1 MFINNAWYVAA
12 LGTEVGRHLFSVR
25 MLNQDLLLYRQED
38 GTPVAL
44 HDSCPHRRLP
54 LSMGRLIADT
64 VECGYHGLTFDAQGQ
79 CVRAP
84 ACGAQIP
91 GRAEVRAYPCIERYG
106 LIWVWMGE
114 AKLADPDTLIHIK
127 EWDDPDWGVNRGDA
141 MEVAC
146 NYLYITD
153 NLLDPTHVSWVHQT
167 SFGTDELIGVPLE
180 LAEDEL
186 GVTAYRWLYDIE
198 VAPFYQQ
205 FVRFQGRCDRKQQYE
220 MRYPAH
226 AVIRALFTPAG
237 TATDEPPFHPQ
248 VFLMDSYNFLTP
260 IDEKNTRYFWFQ
272 LRNFSPQDEQVSQT
286 FNKDVR
292 AAFLE
297 DKAVLEAVQKG
308 MDAHGA
314 RLSLPSDAAA
324 LRFRKRTQER
334 IRDEQTSQLA

>member
-1 MFINNAWYVAA
+1 MFIYNAWYVAA
-12 LGTEVGRHLFSVR
+12 IANEVGRHLLPVR
-25 MLNQDLLLYRQED
+25 MLSQDLVLYRQQD
-38 GTPVAL
+38 GQPVAL

-54 LSMGRLIADT
+54 LSMGRLIGDV
-64 VECGYHGLTFDAQGQ
+64 VECGYHGLAFNGQGQ
-79 CVRAP
+79 CVQAP
-84 ACGAQIP
+84 ACAEIP
-91 GRAEVRAYPCIERYG
+91 ARATVRQYPCVERYG
-106 LIWVWMGE
+106 LIWVWMGDPT
-114 AKLADPDTLIHIK
+114 LADDNDIIEIA
-127 EWDDPDWGVNRGDA
+127 EWNDPEWGVNSGDA
-141 MEVAC
+141 MDVAC
-146 NYLYITD
+146 NYLFITD

-167 SFGTDELIGVPLE
+167 SFGSDDLIGVPLE
-180 LAEDEL
+180 VTEDDL
-186 GVTAYRWLYDIE
+186 GVTAYRWLYNIE

-205 FVRFQGRCDRKQQYE
+205 FVRFQGNCDRKQQYE

-226 AVIRALFTPAG
+226 AVIRAIFTPAG
-237 TATDEPPFHPQ
+237 TATDEPPFHPD

-272 LRNFSPQDEQVSQT
+272 LRNFSPQDQEVSQL

-308 MDAHGA
+308 MDAYGA

-334 IRDEQTSQLA
+334 IRAEQAKRQA